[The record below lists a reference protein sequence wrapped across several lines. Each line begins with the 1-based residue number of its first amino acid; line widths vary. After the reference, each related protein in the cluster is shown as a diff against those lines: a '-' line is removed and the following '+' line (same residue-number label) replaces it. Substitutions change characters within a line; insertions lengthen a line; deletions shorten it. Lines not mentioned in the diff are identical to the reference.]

1 MKAVITTLNKA
12 KILGALK
19 ALRLLG
25 VKDAVYVGV
34 KTSIEQPL
42 SLRDTLYAAI
52 ERIEYVID
60 RVNADYY
67 VAIEG
72 GVVFNLLY
80 PIEGQVAIVVDNRKR
95 ASIGYSSLFPLPINF
110 KSMLSEN
117 KTLEDL
123 MYEKTKVRKVGELF
137 GAIGYLSQGRMTR
150 IELSYQAVLTA
161 ALPFINSTLY
171 REIISFDYLKKIF
184 KTR

>member
-25 VKDAVYVGV
+25 VKNTVYIGV

-42 SLRDTLYAAI
+42 SLKDTLYAAI

-60 RVNADYY
+60 KVNADYY

-72 GVVFNLLY
+72 GVIFNLLY
-80 PIEGQVAIVVDNRKR
+80 PIEGQVAIVVDKRKR
-95 ASIGYSSLFPLPINF
+95 ASIGYSSLFPLPTNF
-110 KSMLSEN
+110 KSMLSKN

-123 MYEKTKVRKVGELF
+123 MYETTKIKKIGELF
-137 GAIGYLSQGRMTR
+137 GAIGYLSKGRMTR

-161 ALPFINSTLY
+161 VLPFINSTLY
-171 REIISFDYLKKIF
+171 GNIVSFDYLKKIF
-184 KTR
+184 KTK